1 MTRHI
6 ALLALIFPF
15 WLGQQPAPV
24 TRGAGAPA
32 PATLWYRAPAA
43 TWNEALPVGNG
54 RLGAMVFGGVTEE
67 RLQLNE
73 DSVWAG
79 QKLNRI
85 NPAAAKAVPEVRR
98 LLGEGKVTEAEALA
112 DKAMISIPRRMP
124 PYQALGDLLLRFQGT
139 GATSDYRRSLEL
151 DRARATVE
159 YRAGAVRFSRTVFA
173 SAIDQVIVMRIAA
186 DRPGQVSF
194 SFTLGREANASVK
207 TDGSDTAILSGRAL
221 PPRTERQKD
230 EPPAGVDFT
239 GMVRAV
245 ASGGRVRAAEGSV
258 FVEAANEATLFITA
272 ATSFREKDP
281 AAACRRVID
290 AAAAKPFDRLQR
302 DHEADVGRLFRRV
315 TFSLDRPAGEASLPT
330 DERLTRIKA
339 GGTDIGLEELF
350 FQFGRYLLISSS
362 RPGDLAANLQ
372 GIWNDSL
379 EPSWDSKY
387 TININ
392 TEMNYWPAE
401 VANLSEMHVPL
412 FDLVDKA
419 REDGRNVARTM
430 YGARGFVIHHNT
442 DAWGH
447 ASPIDG
453 VRSGIWPFGGAWLAL
468 HFWDHYDFTRD
479 REFLRA
485 RGYPVLKEAT
495 EFLLDFMIEDA
506 NGQLMSGPSSS
517 PENDYLMPNGTKG
530 SLSMAPYMNTEIAYA
545 LFTDTIAAAEIL
557 DVDLPFRRQVEVA
570 RGKLPPLKIGKHG
583 QLQEW
588 LEDYEDAAPGHRHI
602 SHLFAL
608 HPGTQISPR
617 TTPALAR
624 AARVTI
630 ERRLAAG
637 SGHTG
642 WSRAWIINYWTRLLE
657 GDLAHEHLVALLAKS
672 TMANLFDD
680 HPPFQIDGNF
690 GATAAIA
697 EMLLQSQTGSLDIL
711 PALPSAWPGGSI
723 TGLRARG
730 AVTVDIRWSGG
741 KAVEVRLRPDVDA
754 ERAIRPPKGQ
764 AIAGMTSSGA
774 TIAATSA
781 PDGIVRAQLARG
793 REYVVSFK

>member
-1 MTRHI
+1 MTRPI
-6 ALLALIFPF
+6 ALFALLSVVIV
-15 WLGQQPAPV
+15 GQQPAPV
-24 TRGAGAPA
+24 TRVAEAAA
-32 PATLWYRAPAA
+32 PATLWYRAPA
-43 TWNEALPVGNG
+43 TSWNEALPIGNG

-98 LLGEGKVTEAEALA
+98 LLGEGRVAEAEALA

-124 PYQALGDLLLRFQGT
+124 PYQTLGDLVLRFQGG
-139 GATSDYRRSLEL
+139 GAVSGYRRALEL
-151 DRARATVE
+151 DGARAIVE
-159 YRAGAVRFSRTVFA
+159 YRSGDTRFSRTVFA
-173 SAIDQVIVMRIAA
+173 SAVDQVIVMRIVA
-186 DRPGQVSF
+186 DRPGQVTF
-194 SFTLGREANASVK
+194 SFTLRREADATVK
-207 TDGSDTAILSGRAL
+207 TEGSDTVVLSGRAL

-230 EPPAGVDFT
+230 EPPAGVGFT

-245 ASGGRVRAAEGSV
+245 ASGGRVRAADGSV
-258 FVEAANEATLFITA
+258 VVEGASEATLFIA
-272 ATSFREKDP
+272 ALTTFRDKDP
-281 AAACRRVID
+281 EVACRFTVA
-290 AAAAKPFDRLQR
+290 AAAAKPLDRLERAHQSDFSR
-302 DHEADVGRLFRRV
+302 FFRRV
-315 TFSLDRPAGEASLPT
+315 TFSLDRPAGEASVPT
-330 DERLTRIKA
+330 DERLARVKA

-379 EPSWDSKY
+379 APSWDSKY

-401 VANLSEMHVPL
+401 VTNLPEMHFPL
-412 FDLVDKA
+412 FDLVDNA

-479 REFLRA
+479 REFLRT

-495 EFLLDFMIEDA
+495 EFLLDYMVEDA

-517 PENDYLMPNGTKG
+517 PENDYVLPNGGKG
-530 SLSMAPYMNTEIAYA
+530 SLSMAPYMNTEIAHA
-545 LFTDTIAAAEIL
+545 LFTNTIAASEIL
-557 DVDLPFRRQVEVA
+557 EVDQPLRRQLETA
-570 RGKLPPLKIGKHG
+570 RAKLPPLKIGKHG

-588 LEDYEDAAPGHRHI
+588 LEDYEDASPGHRHI

-608 HPGTQISPR
+608 HPGNQISPR

-657 GDLAHEHLVALLAKS
+657 GDLARDHLVALLAKS
-672 TMANLFDD
+672 TMPNLFDD

-690 GATAAIA
+690 GATAAVA
-697 EMLLQSQTGSLDIL
+697 EMLLQSQNGEIEIL
-711 PALPSAWPGGSI
+711 PALPSAWSRGTI

-730 AVTVDIRWSGG
+730 AVEVDIRWSGG
-741 KAVEVRLRPDVDA
+741 KAVEVRLRPEVDG
-754 ERAIRPPKGQ
+754 ERVIRAPKGQ
-764 AIAGMTSSGA
+764 TIAGITSKG
-774 TIAATSA
+774 IAIKLTAA
-781 PDGIVRAQLARG
+781 ADGVVKAQLLRG
-793 REYVVSFK
+793 REYVVVFR

>member
-1 MTRHI
+1 MPKLI
-6 ALLALIFPF
+6 ALLTLIS
-15 WLGQQPAPV
+15 LAGVGRQPAPV
-24 TRGAGAPA
+24 TRGATAPA
-32 PATLWYRAPAA
+32 PPTLWYRAPAA
-43 TWNEALPVGNG
+43 SWNEALPVGNG

-98 LLGEGKVTEAEALA
+98 LLGEGRVAEAEALA

-124 PYQALGDLLLRFQGT
+124 PYQTLGDLLLRFAGS
-139 GATSDYRRSLEL
+139 GATSDYRRSLDL
-151 DRARATVE
+151 DRARSTVE
-159 YRAGAVRFSRTVFA
+159 YRAGDTRFSRTVFA

-194 SFTLGREANASVK
+194 SFTLRREADASVK
-207 TDGSDTAILSGRAL
+207 TDGSETAVLSGRAL

-258 FVEAANEATLFITA
+258 FVEGANEATLFIAA

-302 DHEADVGRLFRRV
+302 DHETDFGRFFRRV
-315 TFSLDRPAGEASLPT
+315 TFSLDRPEDAPVPT
-330 DERLTRIKA
+330 DERLA
-339 GGTDIGLEELF
+339 GVKTGAADPGLEELF

-379 EPSWDSKY
+379 APSWDSKY

-401 VANLSEMHVPL
+401 VTNLSEMHVPL
-412 FDLVDKA
+412 FDLVDRA

-479 REFLRA
+479 REFLRS

-495 EFLLDFMIEDA
+495 EFLLDYMVEDA

-517 PENDYLMPNGTKG
+517 PENDYVMPNGAKG
-530 SLSMAPYMNTEIAYA
+530 SLSMAPFMNTEIAYA

-557 DVDLPFRRQVEVA
+557 DVDLPFRRQIETA
-570 RGKLPPLKIGKHG
+570 RGKLPPLEIGKHG

-588 LEDYEDAAPGHRHI
+588 LEDYEDASPGHRHI

-657 GDLAHEHLVALLAKS
+657 GNLAHDHLVALLAKS
-672 TMANLFDD
+672 TMPNLFDD

-690 GATAAIA
+690 GATAAMA
-697 EMLLQSQTGSLDIL
+697 EMLLQTQNGELEIL
-711 PALPSAWPGGSI
+711 PALPSAWPGGTI

-730 AVTVDIRWSGG
+730 AVTVDIKWSGG
-741 KAVEVRLRPDVDA
+741 KATEVRLRPDVDG
-754 ERAIRPPKGQ
+754 ERRIRPPKGQ
-764 AIAGMTSSGA
+764 EIGE
-774 TIAATSA
+774 ITSA
-781 PDGIVRAQLARG
+781 GTAIRFANADDGVVRVSLARG
-793 REYVVSFK
+793 REYVVAFR

>member
-1 MTRHI
+1 
-6 ALLALIFPF
+6 
-15 WLGQQPAPV
+15 
-24 TRGAGAPA
+24 
-32 PATLWYRAPAA
+32 
-43 TWNEALPVGNG
+43 
-54 RLGAMVFGGVTEE
+54 MVFGGVTEE

-98 LLGEGKVTEAEALA
+98 LLGEGRVAEAEALA

-124 PYQALGDLLLRFQGT
+124 PYQTLGDLLLRFAGS
-139 GATSDYRRSLEL
+139 GATSDYRRSLDL
-151 DRARATVE
+151 DRARSTVE
-159 YRAGAVRFSRTVFA
+159 YRAGDTRFSRTVFA

-194 SFTLGREANASVK
+194 SFTLRREADASVK
-207 TDGSDTAILSGRAL
+207 TDGSETAVLSGRAL

-258 FVEAANEATLFITA
+258 FVEGANEATLFIAA

-302 DHEADVGRLFRRV
+302 DHETDFGRFFRRV
-315 TFSLDRPAGEASLPT
+315 TFSLDRPEDAPVPT
-330 DERLTRIKA
+330 DERLARVKTGA
-339 GGTDIGLEELF
+339 ADPGLEELF

-379 EPSWDSKY
+379 APSWDSKY

-401 VANLSEMHVPL
+401 VTNLSEMHVPL
-412 FDLVDKA
+412 FDLVDRA

-479 REFLRA
+479 REFLRS

-495 EFLLDFMIEDA
+495 EFLLDYMVEDA

-517 PENDYLMPNGTKG
+517 PENDYVMPNGAKG
-530 SLSMAPYMNTEIAYA
+530 SLSMAPFMNTEIAYA

-557 DVDLPFRRQVEVA
+557 DVDLPFRRQIETA
-570 RGKLPPLKIGKHG
+570 RGKLPPLEIGKHG

-588 LEDYEDAAPGHRHI
+588 LEDYEDASPGHRHI

-657 GDLAHEHLVALLAKS
+657 GNLAHDHLVALLAKS
-672 TMANLFDD
+672 TMPNLFDD

-690 GATAAIA
+690 GATAAMA
-697 EMLLQSQTGSLDIL
+697 EMLLQTQNGELEIL
-711 PALPSAWPGGSI
+711 PALPSAWPGGTI

-730 AVTVDIRWSGG
+730 AVTVDIKWSGG
-741 KAVEVRLRPDVDA
+741 KATEVRLRPDVDG
-754 ERAIRPPKGQ
+754 ERRIRPPKGQ
-764 AIAGMTSSGA
+764 EIGE
-774 TIAATSA
+774 ITSA
-781 PDGIVRAQLARG
+781 GTAIRFANADDGVVRVSLARG
-793 REYVVSFK
+793 REYVVAFR

>member
-1 MTRHI
+1 M
-6 ALLALIFPF
+6 
-15 WLGQQPAPV
+15 V
-24 TRGAGAPA
+24 
-32 PATLWYRAPAA
+32 APAA
-43 TWNEALPVGNG
+43 QLWYAAPAAAWNEALPIGNG
-54 RLGAMVFGGVTEE
+54 RLGAMVFGGVADE

-79 QKLNRI
+79 QKLDRL

-98 LLGEGKVTEAEALA
+98 LLREGKVAQAEALA
-112 DKAMISIPRRMP
+112 DKAIVSIPRRMP
-124 PYQALGDLLLRFQGT
+124 PYQTLGDLLVRFENG
-139 GATSDYRRSLEL
+139 GEASDYRRSLEL
-151 DRARATVE
+151 DGAVARVQ
-159 YRAGAVRFSRTVFA
+159 YRAGGTRFSRTVFS
-173 SAIDQVIVMRIAA
+173 SAVDQVIVLRIAG
-186 DRPGQVSF
+186 DRPGQVTF
-194 SFTLGREANASVK
+194 SYALKREADAAAR
-207 TDGSDTAILSGRAL
+207 TDGFDTAVLSGRAL
-221 PPRTERQKD
+221 PPRNERHAG

-245 ASGGRVRAAEGSV
+245 PDGGRVRAADGRV
-258 FVEAANEATLFITA
+258 FVEGANAATVFIAA
-272 ATSFREKDP
+272 ATSYREKDP
-281 AAACRRVID
+281 AEACRQAID
-290 AAAAKPFDRLQR
+290 KASRKPFDRLER
-302 DHEADVGRLFRRV
+302 DHSEDFSRFYKRV
-315 TFSLDRPAGEASLPT
+315 TLRLDHQAADPMLSTG
-330 DERLTRIKA
+330 ERLARVKA
-339 GGTDIGLEELF
+339 GAVDIGLEQLF
-350 FQFGRYLLISSS
+350 FQYGRYLLIASS
-362 RPGDLAANLQ
+362 RPGDLPANLQ

-379 EPSWDSKY
+379 APSWDSKY

-401 VANLSEMHVPL
+401 VTSLPEMHQPL

-419 REDGRNVARTM
+419 REDGRRVARGM

-485 RGYPVLKEAT
+485 RAYPVLKEAT

-517 PENDYLMPNGTKG
+517 PENDYVTADGTKG
-530 SLSMAPYMNTEIAYA
+530 SLSMAPYMNTEIAQA
-545 LFTDTIAAAEIL
+545 LFTRTIAAGDIL
-557 DVDLPFRRQVEVA
+557 GIDAPFRRQVEAA
-570 RGKLPPLKIGKHG
+570 RARLPPLKIGRHG

-588 LEDYEDAAPGHRHI
+588 LEDYDDASPGHRLI

-608 HPGTQISPR
+608 HPGDQISPR
-617 TTPALAR
+617 RTPALAR
-624 AARVTI
+624 AARVTL

-642 WSRAWIINYWTRLLE
+642 WSRAWIINYWARLLE
-657 GDLAHEHLVALLAKS
+657 ADLAHEHLVALLAKS
-672 TMANLFDD
+672 TMPNLFDD

-697 EMLLQSQTGSLDIL
+697 ELLLQSHEGEIALL
-711 PALPSAWPGGSI
+711 PALPAAWPGGEV

-730 AVTVDIRWSGG
+730 AVAVDITWQGG
-741 KAVEVRLRPDVDA
+741 KAIEARLRPDVDG
-754 ERAIRPPKGQ
+754 EQVIRPPKGQ
-764 AIAGMTSSGA
+764 AVAGMTSGGA
-774 TIAATSA
+774 AIALTSA
-781 PDGIVRAQLARG
+781 PEGVVRVRLKAGQ
-793 REYVVSFK
+793 EYSVKFR

>member
-1 MTRHI
+1 MTRPI
-6 ALLALIFPF
+6 ALLAVICLLG
-15 WLGQQPAPV
+15 LGQQPVPV
-24 TRGAGAPA
+24 TRGAAASAPA
-32 PATLWYRAPAA
+32 ALWYRAPAA
-43 TWNEALPVGNG
+43 TWNEALPLGNG

-98 LLGEGKVTEAEALA
+98 LLGEGKVAEAEALA

-124 PYQALGDLLLRFQGT
+124 PYQTLGDLRLRFEGS
-139 GATSDYRRSLEL
+139 GATSGYRRSLEL

-159 YRAGAVRFSRTVFA
+159 YRAGGTAFSRTVFA

-194 SFTLGREANASVK
+194 SFTLEREADASVK

-245 ASGGRVRAAEGSV
+245 ASGGRVRAAGGTV
-258 FVEAANEATLFITA
+258 FVEGANEATLFVAA
-272 ATSFREKDP
+272 ATSFRKKDP

-290 AAAAKPFDRLQR
+290 AAAAKPFDRLQH
-302 DHEADVGRLFRRV
+302 DHEADFGRLFRRV
-315 TFSLDRPAGEASLPT
+315 TFSLDRPAGDASLPT
-330 DERLTRIKA
+330 DERLARVKA
-339 GGTDIGLEELF
+339 GATDIGLEALF

-362 RPGDLAANLQ
+362 RPGDLPANLQ

-379 EPSWDSKY
+379 APSWDSKY

-401 VANLSEMHVPL
+401 VTNLPEMHFPL
-412 FDLVDKA
+412 FDLVDRA

-453 VRSGIWPFGGAWLAL
+453 VRPGIWPFGGAWLAL

-479 REFLRA
+479 REFLQA

-495 EFLLDFMIEDA
+495 EFLLDYMVADA
-506 NGQLMSGPSSS
+506 SGQLMSGPSSS
-517 PENDYLMPNGTKG
+517 PENDYVMANGTKG

-545 LFTDTIAAAEIL
+545 LFTDTIAATEVL
-557 DVDLPFRRQVEVA
+557 GVDGGFRQQIETA
-570 RGKLPPLKIGKHG
+570 RAKLPPLKIGKHG

-608 HPGTQISPR
+608 HPGNQISPR

-657 GDLAHEHLVALLAKS
+657 GDLAHEHLAALLAKS
-672 TMANLFDD
+672 TMPNLFDD

-690 GATAAIA
+690 GATAAVA
-697 EMLLQSQTGSLDIL
+697 EMLLQSQSGEIEIL
-711 PALPSAWPGGSI
+711 PALPSAWPAGSI

-730 AVTVDIRWSGG
+730 AVTVDITWSVG
-741 KAVEVRLRPDVDA
+741 KATAVRLRPDVDG
-754 ERAIRPPKGQ
+754 ERVIRSPKGQ
-764 AIAGMTSSGA
+764 
-774 TIAATSA
+774 TIARITAAGSDVKFVSA
-781 PDGIVRAQLARG
+781 GDGAVRVQLRRG
-793 REYVVSFK
+793 REYVAAFR